1 MICGNCHRDLTEY
14 SNFCYYCGARQ
25 AVTCTPAAGAR
36 KRLMRSALDCKIA
49 GVCGGIA
56 EYLDSDPTV
65 IRLVF
70 ALVAFMTGIFPGVVG
85 YLIAWM
91 VMPVA
96 PVLSPEQQSSQ
107 AQQTAHPA

>member
-1 MICGNCHRDLTEY
+1 MNCGNCHRELAEY

-25 AVTCTPAAGAR
+25 TVANPPAAGAR
-36 KRLMRSALDCKIA
+36 KRLMRSAVDCKIA

-56 EYLDSDPTV
+56 EYLDSDTTV

-70 ALVAFMTGIFPGVVG
+70 ALVTFVTGIFPGFVV
-85 YLIAWM
+85 YLIAWI

-96 PVLSPEQQSSQ
+96 PVYSP
-107 AQQTAHPA
+107 AQQPNRAQETAHPA